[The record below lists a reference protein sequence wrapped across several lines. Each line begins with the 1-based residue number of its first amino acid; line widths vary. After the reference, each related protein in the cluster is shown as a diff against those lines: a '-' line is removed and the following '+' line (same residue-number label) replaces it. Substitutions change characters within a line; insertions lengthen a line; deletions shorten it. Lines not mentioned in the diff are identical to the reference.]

1 MPRRTHLRNLLQA
14 LHPSDP
20 REAAH
25 RQRMLELLEQTDA
38 PFSREQSVP
47 GHVTASAFVTNPA
60 RDALLLIFHSKLER
74 WLQPGG
80 HVEDDDAD
88 VLRAVQREVH
98 EEAGLTPDCL
108 SLAEPGIFDVDVH
121 AIPARGEQPAH
132 EHFDVRFLFTTRT
145 ADVIAGSDARDVRWV
160 PVRELLSA
168 PEAGEALLP
177 TDDSVLRAVR
187 KLAHGAA

>member
-1 MPRRTHLRNLLQA
+1 
-14 LHPSDP
+14 
-20 REAAH
+20 
-25 RQRMLELLEQTDA
+25 
-38 PFSREQSVP
+38 
-47 GHVTASAFVTNPA
+47 
-60 RDALLLIFHSKLER
+60 
-74 WLQPGG
+74 
-80 HVEDDDAD
+80 
-88 VLRAVQREVH
+88 
-98 EEAGLTPDCL
+98 
-108 SLAEPGIFDVDVH
+108 VDVH